1 MSTATLRLTNLVSR
15 NSIAASSGRTLA
27 TPAITITPS
36 GPTASQRT
44 FDQVKNLCTEIERA
58 KQACKSLELLLRCG
72 HPLVCSDLSICQKK
86 GSVTSWDTVSLEQ
99 LLSSQK
105 RILPRQKVRL
115 ALKLAA
121 SLLQLKTSQW
131 LCASWS
137 NQAVYFPKRLPADH
151 THRIEIDQPLVL
163 YTFSGSTQS
172 ISNEPKPR
180 LMFLELGILLMEI
193 WNEESFAAYA
203 KRECKIEQI
212 GPYMRE
218 GVAREWFDVT
228 SEDMSERYAKV
239 VDTCLSF
246 AFDTQRVQTWDDEN
260 LWKSVCAKIIGPLN
274 EECGTFPDK

>member
-1 MSTATLRLTNLVSR
+1 
-15 NSIAASSGRTLA
+15 
-27 TPAITITPS
+27 
-36 GPTASQRT
+36 
-44 FDQVKNLCTEIERA
+44 
-58 KQACKSLELLLRCG
+58 
-72 HPLVCSDLSICQKK
+72 
-86 GSVTSWDTVSLEQ
+86 
-99 LLSSQK
+99 
-105 RILPRQKVRL
+105 
-115 ALKLAA
+115 
-121 SLLQLKTSQW
+121 
-131 LCASWS
+131 
-137 NQAVYFPKRLPADH
+137 
-151 THRIEIDQPLVL
+151 
-163 YTFSGSTQS
+163 
-172 ISNEPKPR
+172 
-180 LMFLELGILLMEI
+180 MFLELGILLMEI